1 MASPD
6 VAPVDIHAR
15 IHAFETLAKPTSSSK
30 QSSKSSPNLLDT
42 PNSPSSK
49 AYRPIAPATTY
60 ATYKKAEKRSP
71 SPSPPILGRKTSLID
86 LKDWVLDDGLSSHD
100 SPSSSLSRTSLIEE
114 FGAPSPPLPR
124 VSGRVV
130 SDSSWRLHSS
140 STPLIN
146 LDTTTLS
153 SKPAAPP
160 LPPRKASYG
169 SLKSVSVS
177 NSSSSSLPRSP
188 TTLPL
193 PLPIQPVRRK
203 SDSLTVDQP
212 YFPPSLLGTQTPR
225 GGHVPATSISSF
237 HSVSLSSDGGTDC
250 TTPGSISN
258 FVATYPIDRE
268 DTGSFAG
275 DKESLHDRD
284 DFSLDES
291 YENVSASAISPSA
304 SSVSHDWGNYVKR
317 KEPPKLPQRPKP
329 PSNDSSSSSSSS
341 NRVRSVPPSPHVS
354 PPILSKLP
362 PPPPPPR
369 SYPPP
374 PSNRSSLASTIASDR
389 SSILSAATSRTSI
402 SSIRP
407 FSPNKSATLSS
418 TIAAPSALSRQIS
431 RPTPVPAAARR
442 RYESVFVGN
451 VLAKRRVDAAQDR
464 AKSPLPGRKTRQAAG
479 WRGLSV
485 DLITNPEE
493 NSNEMEGEERRVSEE
508 VGSEDRLDGR
518 VVAVVWKASKLD
530 REKLKEIWNDLDVD
544 DSGSLSK
551 EAFIQGMWRIDEE
564 LRKRRNKPSFNT
576 RLRLP
581 PTRAT
586 TLLL

>member
-1 MASPD
+1 MASPE

-15 IHAFETLAKPTSSSK
+15 IHAFENLTKPTSPPK
-30 QSSKSSPNLLDT
+30 ASSKSGTITILDT

-60 ATYKKAEKRSP
+60 ATYKKAEKKSP

-86 LKDWVLDDGLSSHD
+86 LKEWVLDDGTSSHD
-100 SPSSSLSRTSLIEE
+100 SPSSSLSKTSLVEE
-114 FGAPSPPLPR
+114 FGSPSPPLPR
-124 VSGRVV
+124 VPGRVV
-130 SDSSWRLHSS
+130 SDSSWRLHSAAS
-140 STPLIN
+140 ASTPLIN

-153 SKPAAPP
+153 SKPVAPP
-160 LPPRKASYG
+160 LPPRKASYS

-188 TTLPL
+188 TTFSL
-193 PLPIQPVRRK
+193 PLPIGPARKK

-212 YFPPSLLGTQTPR
+212 YFPPSLLGTHTPR

-268 DTGSFAG
+268 DSGSFGG
-275 DKESLHDRD
+275 DKESLHSRD

-304 SSVSHDWGNYVKR
+304 SSLSHDWGNYTKR

-329 PSNDSSSSSSSS
+329 TSGNSSSSSSSS

-369 SYPPP
+369 AHQPP

-407 FSPNKSATLSS
+407 SIPNKTATLSS
-418 TIAAPSALSRQIS
+418 NTTINSSSLSRQIS
-431 RPTPVPAAARR
+431 RPTPVPPAARK
-442 RYESVFVGN
+442 RYEAVFVGN
-451 VLAKRRVDAAQDR
+451 VLAKRRAEAVQDR
-464 AKSPLPGRKTRQAAG
+464 AKSPPPGRKARQAAG

-493 NSNEMEGEERRVSEE
+493 NSHGKAGMEKQNSKEKESESEIEE
-508 VGSEDRLDGR
+508 VGNEERLDGR

-530 REKLKEIWNDLDVD
+530 PGKLKEIW
-544 DSGSLSK
+544 
-551 EAFIQGMWRIDEE
+551 
-564 LRKRRNKPSFNT
+564 
-576 RLRLP
+576 
-581 PTRAT
+581 
-586 TLLL
+586 